1 MHGSLQCNER
11 AIYVKE
17 DAIIAIIDAS
27 LLKKLKTRTIVDAVD
42 VHERHA
48 IVADVDAVDVHER
61 HANVDAVAVHE
72 RHAIVADVRA
82 VADVD
87 AVTNVER
94 IHGNA

>member
-1 MHGSLQCNER
+1 MHGGLQCNER
-11 AIYVKE
+11 TIYVKE

-27 LLKKLKTRTIVDAVD
+27 LLKKLKTRAIVDAVD

-48 IVADVDAVDVHER
+48 IESD
-61 HANVDAVAVHE
+61 VDAVAVHE
-72 RHAIVADVRA
+72 RHTIVADVRA

-87 AVTNVER
+87 AVADVER